1 MTIIRR
7 AVESDAA
14 AIHAMVVELAVALGM
29 TDQVASRIEDIRDN
43 GFGADPAF
51 EALIAERDG
60 AAVGLCLFFESFSS
74 LDGRRGVYI
83 QDLYIAE
90 AARGL
95 GLGRRL
101 LTEAAAISRARG
113 GSYLRLS
120 VAAEN
125 DKAQAFYQRVDLAW
139 SASERIYQLRGDD
152 FAALAQDAEGVAR
165 GAPLTPPPAPKSG
178 KW

>member
-1 MTIIRR
+1 MIRIADGDPTIRR
-7 AVESDAA
+7 ATEADAATIHALVIELAA
-14 AIHAMVVELAVALGM
+14 AIGM
-29 TDQVASRIEDIRDN
+29 TGKVASRIEDIRDQ
-43 GFGADPAF
+43 GFGPDPAF

-74 LDGRRGVYI
+74 WDGRRGVYV
-83 QDLYIAE
+83 QDIYVSE

-101 LTEAAAISRARG
+101 LAEAAAISRARG

-125 DKAQAFYQRVDLAW
+125 DTAQAFYRGIGLAW
-139 SASERIYQLRGDD
+139 SASERIYQVRGDG
-152 FAALAQDAEGVAR
+152 FAALAQDAAGVA
-165 GAPLTPPPAPKSG
+165 
-178 KW
+178 